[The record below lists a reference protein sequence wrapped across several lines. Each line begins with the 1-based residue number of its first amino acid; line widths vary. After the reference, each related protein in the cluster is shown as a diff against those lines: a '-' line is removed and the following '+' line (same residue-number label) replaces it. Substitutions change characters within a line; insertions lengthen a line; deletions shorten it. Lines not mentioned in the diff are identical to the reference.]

1 MPTLIKAKVSVS
13 HIEESKSSGTP
24 EEKYSETVHMH
35 PVYGDGEENKS
46 YSDATPSG
54 SISLAITNKSAWGFF
69 VAGREY
75 YVDFTPA

>member
-1 MPTLIKAKVSVS
+1 MPTLIKAKVTVTDV
-13 HIEESKSSGTP
+13 IENDFGAG
-24 EEKYSETVHMH
+24 KYSEQVRMQ
-35 PVYGDGEENKS
+35 PVYSDSEENKS

-54 SISLAITNKSAWGFF
+54 SIELTITNKSAWGFF